1 MYTMKKVVTLAFI
14 TMSILGFSQEKEVKK
29 DSINQLSE
37 VIVNPDAIVGNKFK
51 AKNKA
56 GSTFYI
62 SEADLKVFRQDDISR
77 ILINVPGV
85 TIQETDGFGLRPSIG
100 MRGTNPDR
108 SSKITLMEDG
118 VLIAPAPYAA
128 PSAYYFPT
136 AARMKAFEV
145 IKGGSQIQ
153 YGPYTTAGALNMVS
167 TQLPTSF
174 SGNVSATYGSYNTK
188 HFYTSIGD
196 SFKNFGYLVEYNNR
210 NSDGFMDIDYSSKET
225 GFDANDYV
233 AKFRLNTDLDAKI
246 YQSLTLKLQYSED
259 ASHETYLGLADTD
272 YKTNPYRRYL
282 GSNEDNLLTDHF
294 QLMATHYIRP
304 TQNLT
309 FTTKAY
315 RNTFARNWYKL
326 DAVNLGTS
334 SVSIT
339 NILADPIKYSG
350 EYNAIAGNSN
360 TIANALR
367 VKANNREY
375 ESQGVQTIGNYK
387 FSNGQ
392 VKHDLEFGVR
402 FHEDYEDRYQWV
414 DGYAINNKFMNQTNN
429 GIGGSDANRIQSA
442 KSLATHLLY
451 NITVQDFVFT
461 PGLRNENI
469 SITNKDYGKTDPN
482 RTGAN
487 LKTQE
492 NTVNVWIPGMG
503 ILYHINDN
511 YKLFASLHKGFSPA
525 GTLPGEDAE
534 NSFNSEFGFRMN
546 KNAFSSEIVIYN
558 NNYSNL
564 QGADT
569 MSGGGSGTG
578 DLFNAGKA
586 IVNGLELTA
595 SYDVLNK
602 SNTFKLPIALSYTYT
617 NTELKSDFVS
627 PSWGT
632 VATGDE
638 IPFIAK
644 NQLALT
650 ADLEHK
656 KYSVA
661 INARYVGE
669 FRTKAGQ
676 GDIPENYK
684 IQDNVIIDFAAKYH
698 LTNKVSLTSNII
710 NLLDS
715 DKAVARTPAGL
726 RPSHP
731 FGINTGILAR
741 F

>member
-1 MYTMKKVVTLAFI
+1 MKKIVFFLFI
-14 TMSILGFSQEKEVKK
+14 TISFLGFSQEKEVKK
-29 DSINQLSE
+29 DTINSLSE
-37 VIVNPDAIVGNKFK
+37 VIINSDAIVGNKFK

-62 SEADLKVFRQDDISR
+62 SEADIKVFKQDDISR

-128 PSAYYFPT
+128 PAAYYFPT

-167 TQLPTSF
+167 TQIPTTF
-174 SGNVSATYGSYNTK
+174 SGNISATYGSYNTK

-196 SFKNFGYLVEYNNR
+196 SFKNFAYLVEYNNR
-210 NSDGFMDIDYSSKET
+210 NSDGFMDIDYSAKET

-233 AKFRLNTDLDAKI
+233 AKFLLNTDLDAKI
-246 YQSLTLKLQYSED
+246 YQSLTMKLQYSED
-259 ASHETYLGLADTD
+259 ASNETYLGLTDTD
-272 YKTNPYRRYL
+272 YKSNPYRRYL

-294 QLMATHYIRP
+294 QLMVTHFIRP
-304 TQNLT
+304 SQNLT
-309 FTTKAY
+309 ITTKGY

-326 DAVNLGTS
+326 DEVNLGTG
-334 SVSIT
+334 SVSIANVT
-339 NILADPIKYSG
+339 ADPIKYAA
-350 EYNAIAGNSN
+350 EYAALTANTN
-360 TIANALR
+360 TIANALL
-367 VKANNREY
+367 VKANNRNY
-375 ESQGVQTIGNYK
+375 ESQGLQTVGNLN
-387 FSNGQ
+387 FNTGT
-392 VKHDLEFGVR
+392 VKHDVEFGVR
-402 FHEDYEDRYQWV
+402 YHEDYEDRYQWV
-414 DGYAINNKFMNQTNN
+414 DGYAINNKFMNKTNN
-429 GIGGSDANRIQSA
+429 GLGGSNANRIQSA
-442 KSLATHLLY
+442 KAVASHILY
-451 NITVQDFVFT
+451 NLTIDKLILT

-469 SITNKDYGKTDPN
+469 TVTNNDYGKSDLN
-482 RTGAN
+482 RTGVN
-487 LKTQE
+487 LKTTE
-492 NTVNVWIPGMG
+492 NKVNVWIPGLG
-503 ILYHINDN
+503 ILYNLNDS
-511 YKLFASLHKGFSPA
+511 YKLFGSLHKGFSPA
-525 GTLPGEDAE
+525 GALPGEDAE
-534 NSFNSEFGFRMN
+534 NSINSEFGFRMN
-546 KNAFSSEIVIYN
+546 KNAFSSEIVTFYN
-558 NNYSNL
+558 EYSNM

-569 MSGGGSGTG
+569 MSGGGTGTG

-586 IVNGLELTA
+586 TVNGLEFTA

-602 SNTFKLPIALSYTYT
+602 SNIFKLPIALSYTYT
-617 NTELKSDFVS
+617 NTELKSNFIS

-632 VATGDE
+632 VTYGDE

-644 NQLALT
+644 NQLAVT

-656 KYSVA
+656 KFSFA
-661 INARYVGE
+661 TNARYIGK

-676 GDIPENYK
+676 GEIPANYK
-684 IQDNVIIDFAAKYH
+684 IEDNIIIDIAAKYH
-698 LTNKVSLTSNII
+698 ITNKVSLTSNII

-715 DKAVARTPAGL
+715 DKGVARTPAGL

-731 FGINTGILAR
+731 FGINAGILAR

>member
-1 MYTMKKVVTLAFI
+1 MKKVVTLAFI
-14 TMSILGFSQEKEVKK
+14 TMSFLGFSQEKEVKK
-29 DSINQLSE
+29 DTINTLSE
-37 VIVNPDAIVGNKFK
+37 VIINPDAIVGNKFK

-56 GSTFYI
+56 GSIFYI

-128 PSAYYFPT
+128 SAAYYFPT
-136 AARMKAFEV
+136 AARMKAFEI

-153 YGPYTTAGALNMVS
+153 YGPFTTAGALNMVS
-167 TQLPTSF
+167 TQLPNTF

-188 HFYTSIGD
+188 HFYTSLGD
-196 SFKNFGYLVEYNNR
+196 SFKNFAYLVEYNNR
-210 NSDGFMDIDYSSKET
+210 NSDGFMDIDYSSKKT

-233 AKFRLNTDLDAKI
+233 AKFRLNTDLDAKT

-259 ASHETYLGLADTD
+259 ASHETYLGLTDTD

-282 GSNEDNLLTDHF
+282 GSNEDNLITDHF
-294 QLMATHYIRP
+294 QLMATHYIRA

-326 DAVNLGTS
+326 DAVNLGTT

-339 NILADPIKYSG
+339 NILADPIKYPG

-375 ESQGVQTIGNYK
+375 ESQGLQTVGNYK
-387 FSNGQ
+387 FLTGK

-402 FHEDYEDRYQWV
+402 YHEDYEDRYQWV

-442 KSLATHLLY
+442 KSVASHLLY
-451 NITVQDFVFT
+451 NLTVKNFVFT

-511 YKLFASLHKGFSPA
+511 YKLFASLHKGFSPPGA
-525 GTLPGEDAE
+525 LPGEDAE
-534 NSFNSEFGFRMN
+534 NSVNSEFGFRMN

-586 IVNGLELTA
+586 TVNGLELTA

-617 NTELKSDFVS
+617 NTELKSDFIS

-632 VATGDE
+632 VTYGDE

-656 KYSVA
+656 KYSLA
-661 INARYVGE
+661 LNARYIGE

-684 IQDNVIIDFAAKYH
+684 IEDNIIIDFAAKYH

-731 FGINTGILAR
+731 FGINAGILAR

>member
-1 MYTMKKVVTLAFI
+1 MKKVVSLVFI
-14 TMSILGFSQEKEVKK
+14 TISFLGFSQEKEVKK
-29 DSINQLSE
+29 DTINSLSE
-37 VIVNPDAIVGNKFK
+37 VTINSDAIVGNKFK

-62 SEADLKVFRQDDISR
+62 SEADIKVFKQDDISR

-128 PSAYYFPT
+128 PAAYYFPT

-167 TQLPTSF
+167 TQIPATF
-174 SGNVSATYGSYNTK
+174 SSNISATYGSYNTK
-188 HFYTSIGD
+188 HFYSSLGD
-196 SFKNFGYLVEYNNR
+196 SFKNFAYLVEYNNR
-210 NSDGFMDIDYSSKET
+210 NSDGFMDIDYSSKKT

-233 AKFRLNTDLDAKI
+233 AKFRLNTDFDAKV
-246 YQSLTLKLQYSED
+246 YQSLTFKLQYSED
-259 ASHETYLGLADTD
+259 ASQETYLGLTEADFKLD
-272 YKTNPYRRYL
+272 PYRRYL
-282 GSNEDNLLTDHF
+282 GSSEDNLITDHF
-294 QLMATHYIRP
+294 QLMATHLITP
-304 TQNLT
+304 IENLSI
-309 FTTKAY
+309 TTKAY

-326 DAVNLGTS
+326 DEVNLGTG
-334 SVSIT
+334 SVSIANVT
-339 NILADPIKYSG
+339 ADPIKYAA
-350 EYNAIAGNSN
+350 EYAALTGNTN
-360 TIANALR
+360 TIANALL
-367 VKANNREY
+367 VKANNRNY
-375 ESQGVQTIGNYK
+375 ESQGVQTVGNLN
-387 FSNGQ
+387 FNTGT
-392 VKHDLEFGVR
+392 VKHDVEFGVR
-402 FHEDYEDRYQWV
+402 YHEDYEDRYQWV
-414 DGYAINNKFMNQTNN
+414 DGYAINNKFMNKTNN
-429 GIGGSDANRIQSA
+429 GLGGSNANRIQSA
-442 KSLATHLLY
+442 KAVASHILY
-451 NITVQDFVFT
+451 NLTIDKLILT

-469 SITNKDYGKTDPN
+469 TVTNNDYGKSDLN
-482 RTGAN
+482 RTGVN
-487 LKTQE
+487 LKTTE
-492 NTVNVWIPGMG
+492 NTVNVWIPGLG
-503 ILYHINDN
+503 ILYNLNDS
-511 YKLFASLHKGFSPA
+511 YKLFGSLHKGFSPA
-525 GTLPGEDAE
+525 GALPGEDAE
-534 NSFNSEFGFRMN
+534 NSINSEFGFRMN
-546 KNAFSSEIVIYN
+546 KNAFSSEIVIFYN
-558 NNYSNL
+558 EYSNM

-569 MSGGGSGTG
+569 MSGGGTGTG

-586 IVNGLELTA
+586 TVNGLEFTA

-602 SNTFKLPIALSYTYT
+602 SNIFKLPIALSYTYT
-617 NTELKSDFVS
+617 NTELKSNFIS

-632 VATGDE
+632 VTYGDE

-656 KYSVA
+656 KYSLA
-661 INARYVGE
+661 LNARYIGE

-684 IQDNVIIDFAAKYH
+684 IQDNIIIDFAAKYH

-731 FGINTGILAR
+731 FGINVGVLSR

>member
-1 MYTMKKVVTLAFI
+1 MKKIVTFALI
-14 TMSILGFSQEKEVKK
+14 TTSVLCFSQEKEIKK
-29 DSINQLSE
+29 DTITKLSE
-37 VIVNPDAIVGNKFK
+37 VVINSDAIVGNKFK

-56 GSTFYI
+56 GSTFYL
-62 SEADLKVFRQDDISR
+62 SEADLKIFRQDDISR

-85 TIQETDGFGLRPSIG
+85 TVQETDGFGLRPSIG

-118 VLIAPAPYAA
+118 VLIAPAPYSA
-128 PSAYYFPT
+128 PAAYYFPT
-136 AARMKAFEV
+136 AARMKAFEI

-167 TQLPTSF
+167 TQIPNNF
-174 SGNVSATYGSYNTK
+174 SGNVTATYGSYNTK
-188 HFYTSIGD
+188 HLYTSIGD
-196 SFKNFGYLVEYNNR
+196 SFKNFGYLLEYNNR

-233 AKFRLNTDLDAKI
+233 AKFRLNTDFDAKI
-246 YQSLTLKLQYSED
+246 YQSLTMKLQYSED
-259 ASHETYLGLADTD
+259 ASHETYLGLAESD
-272 YKTNPYRRYL
+272 YNKNPYRRYL

-304 TQNLT
+304 AQNLT

-326 DAVNLGTS
+326 DAVNLGKT

-339 NILADPIKYSG
+339 NILEDPIQYAA
-350 EYNAIAGNSN
+350 EYDAIAGNTN

-367 VKANNREY
+367 VKANNRKY
-375 ESQGVQTIGNYK
+375 ESQGVQTVGNFK
-387 FSNGQ
+387 FQTGRTN
-392 VKHDLEFGVR
+392 HDIEFGVR
-402 FHEDYEDRYQWV
+402 YHEDYEDRYQWV
-414 DGYAINNKFMNQTNN
+414 DGYSITNKFMNQTNN
-429 GIGGSDANRIQSA
+429 GIGGSDSNRIQSA
-442 KSLATHLLY
+442 TGIASHILY
-451 NITVQDFVFT
+451 NLTIDKLILT

-469 SITNKDYGKTDPN
+469 TVTNKDYGKLDPN
-482 RTGAN
+482 RTGTN
-487 LKTQE
+487 LKIDE
-492 NTVNVWIPGMG
+492 NKVNVWIPGLG
-503 ILYHINDN
+503 VLYNLNDN
-511 YKLFASLHKGFSPA
+511 YKVFASVHKGFSPPGA
-525 GTLPGEDAE
+525 KPGEDAE
-534 NSFNSEFGFRMN
+534 NSINSEFGFRMN
-546 KNAFSSEIVIYN
+546 KNAFSSEIVVYN
-558 NNYSNL
+558 NEYSNL

-578 DLFNAGKA
+578 DLFNAGDA
-586 IVNGLELTA
+586 RVNGLEFTA
-595 SYDVLNK
+595 SYDVLHK
-602 SNTFKLPIALSYTYT
+602 STIFRLPIGFSYTYT
-617 NTELKSDFVS
+617 NTTLKSNFTS
-627 PSWGT
+627 PSWGI
-632 VATGDE
+632 VSYGDE

-656 KYSVA
+656 KFSLSA
-661 INARYVGE
+661 NARFVGE

-676 GDIPENYK
+676 GEIPANYK
-684 IQDNVIIDFAAKYH
+684 IDDNIIIDLAAKYH
-698 LTNKVSLTSNII
+698 LTEKVSLTSNVI
-710 NLLDS
+710 NVLDS

-731 FGINTGILAR
+731 FGINVGITAR

>member
-1 MYTMKKVVTLAFI
+1 MKKVVSLVFI
-14 TMSILGFSQEKEVKK
+14 TMSFLGYSQEKEAKK
-29 DSINQLSE
+29 DTINSLSE
-37 VIVNPDAIVGNKFK
+37 VIINSDAIVGNKFK

-62 SEADLKVFRQDDISR
+62 SEADLKIFKQDDISR

-108 SSKITLMEDG
+108 GSKITLMEDG
-118 VLIAPAPYAA
+118 VLIAPAPYSA
-128 PSAYYFPT
+128 PAAYYFPT
-136 AARMKAFEV
+136 AGRMKAFEI

-167 TQLPTSF
+167 TQIPNSF
-174 SGNVSATYGSYNTK
+174 SGNISATYGSFNTR

-196 SFKNFGYLVEYNNR
+196 AFKNFAYLVEYNNR
-210 NSDGFMDIDYSSKET
+210 NSDGFMDIDYSSKKT

-233 AKFRLNTDLDAKI
+233 AKFRLNTDLNAKI
-246 YQSLTLKLQYSED
+246 YQSLTMKLQYSED

-272 YKTNPYRRYL
+272 FKTNPYRRYL

-304 TQNLT
+304 LQNLT

-315 RNTFARNWYKL
+315 RNTFARNWYKI
-326 DAVNLGTS
+326 DAVNLGAT

-339 NILADPIKYSG
+339 NILEDPIKYSG
-350 EYNAIAGNSN
+350 EYNAITGSIN

-367 VKANNREY
+367 VKANNRKY
-375 ESQGVQTIGNYK
+375 ESQGAQTVGNYQFTTEK
-387 FSNGQ
+387 I
-392 VKHDLEFGVR
+392 KHNIEFGIR
-402 FHEDYEDRYQWV
+402 YHEDYEDRYQWV
-414 DGYAINNKFMNQTNN
+414 DGYAINNKFMNQTSN
-429 GIGGSDANRIQSA
+429 GLGGSDSNRIQSA
-442 KSLATHLLY
+442 KSVASHILY
-451 NITVQDFVFT
+451 NITVHNFIFT
-461 PGLRNENI
+461 PGLRNEI
-469 SITNKDYGKTDPN
+469 ITITNKEFGKSDPN

-487 LKTQE
+487 LIINE
-492 NTVNVWIPGMG
+492 NTVNVWIPGIG
-503 ILYHINDN
+503 ILYNINDS
-511 YKLFASLHKGFSPA
+511 YKLFASLHKGFSPPGA
-525 GTLPGEDAE
+525 LNGEDAE
-534 NSFNSEFGFRMN
+534 NSLNSEFGFRMN
-546 KNAFSSEIVIYN
+546 KNAFSSEIVLYN

-578 DLFNAGKA
+578 DLFNAGKGR
-586 IVNGLELTA
+586 VNGLELTA
-595 SYDVLNK
+595 CYDVMHN
-602 SNTFKLPIALSYTYT
+602 SNVFKLPISLSYTYT
-617 NTELKSDFVS
+617 NTELKSDFNS

-632 VATGDE
+632 VTYGDE

-644 NQLALT
+644 NQLAIT

-656 KYSVA
+656 KFSLA
-661 INARYVGE
+661 LNARYIGE

-676 GDIPENYK
+676 GKIPENYK
-684 IQDNVIIDFAAKYH
+684 IDDNIIIDLSAKYH
-698 LTNKVSLTSNII
+698 LTNKVSLTSNVI

-731 FGINTGILAR
+731 FGINAGILAR

>member
-1 MYTMKKVVTLAFI
+1 MKKVVTFAVI
-14 TMSILGFSQEKEVKK
+14 SMSVLCFSQEKEVKK
-29 DSINQLSE
+29 DTISTLSE
-37 VIVNPDAIVGNKFK
+37 VVINSDAIVGNKFK
-51 AKNKA
+51 AKNKT
-56 GSTFYI
+56 GSTFYL
-62 SEADLKVFRQDDISR
+62 SEADLKIFKQDDISR

-85 TIQETDGFGLRPSIG
+85 TVQETDGFGLRPSIG

-118 VLIAPAPYAA
+118 VLIAPAPYSA
-128 PSAYYFPT
+128 PAAYYFPT
-136 AARMKAFEV
+136 AARMKAFEI

-167 TQLPTSF
+167 TQIPNNF
-174 SGNVSATYGSYNTK
+174 SGNVTATYGSYNTK
-188 HFYTSIGD
+188 HLYTNIGD
-196 SFKNFGYLVEYNNR
+196 NFKNFGYLVEYNNR

-233 AKFRLNTDLDAKI
+233 AKFRLNTDFDAKV
-246 YQSLTLKLQYSED
+246 YQSLTMKLQYSED
-259 ASHETYLGLADTD
+259 ASHETYLGLAETD
-272 YKTNPYRRYL
+272 YNKNPYRRYL

-304 TQNLT
+304 SQNLT

-326 DAVNLGTS
+326 DAVNLGKT

-339 NILADPIKYSG
+339 NILEDPIKYAA
-350 EYNAIAGNSN
+350 EYDAIAGNSN

-367 VKANNREY
+367 VKANNRKY
-375 ESQGVQTIGNYK
+375 QSQGAQTVGNYK
-387 FSNGQ
+387 FQSGRVN
-392 VKHDLEFGVR
+392 HDIEFGVR
-402 FHEDYEDRYQWV
+402 YHEDYEDRYQWV
-414 DGYAINNKFMNQTNN
+414 DGYSITNKFMMQTNH
-429 GIGGSDANRIQSA
+429 GIAGSDSNRIQSA
-442 KSLATHLLY
+442 KAIASHILY
-451 NITVQDFVFT
+451 NLTIDKLILT

-469 SITNKDYGKTDPN
+469 TVTNKDYGKLDPN

-487 LKTQE
+487 LIIDE
-492 NTVNVWIPGMG
+492 NKVNVWIPGLG
-503 ILYHINDN
+503 VLYNFNDN
-511 YKLFASLHKGFSPA
+511 YKVFASLHKGFSPPGA
-525 GTLPGEDAE
+525 KAGEDAE
-534 NSFNSEFGFRMN
+534 NSINSEFGFRMN
-546 KNAFSSEIVIYN
+546 KNAFSSEIVVYN
-558 NNYSNL
+558 NDYSNL

-578 DLFNAGKA
+578 DLYNAGNA
-586 IVNGLELTA
+586 RVNGLEFTA
-595 SYDVLNK
+595 SYDVLNR
-602 SNTFKLPIALSYTYT
+602 SSIFRLPIAISYTYT
-617 NTELKSDFVS
+617 NTELKSDFIS

-632 VATGDE
+632 VKYGDE

-644 NQLALT
+644 NQLAVT

-656 KYSVA
+656 KFSFA
-661 INARYVGE
+661 ANARYIGE

-676 GDIPENYK
+676 GEIPANYK
-684 IQDNVIIDFAAKYH
+684 IADNIIIDLAAKYH
-698 LTNKVSLTSNII
+698 LTDKVSLTSNVI

-715 DKAVARTPAGL
+715 DNAVARTPAGL

-731 FGINTGILAR
+731 FGINAGITAR

>member
-1 MYTMKKVVTLAFI
+1 MKKVVSLVFI
-14 TMSILGFSQEKEVKK
+14 TMSLFGYSQEKEAKK
-29 DSINQLSE
+29 DTINSLSE
-37 VIVNPDAIVGNKFK
+37 VVINCDAIVGNKFK

-56 GSTFYI
+56 GSSFYI
-62 SEADLKVFRQDDISR
+62 SEADLKVFKQDDISR

-85 TIQETDGFGLRPSIG
+85 TILESDGFGLRPSIG

-108 SSKITLMEDG
+108 GSKITLMEDG
-118 VLIAPAPYAA
+118 VLIAPAPYSA
-128 PSAYYFPT
+128 PAAYYFPT
-136 AARMKAFEV
+136 TARMKAFEI

-167 TQLPTSF
+167 TQIPTSF
-174 SGNVSATYGSYNTK
+174 SGNVSATYGSFNTK
-188 HFYTSIGD
+188 HFYTSLGD
-196 SFKNFGYLVEYNNR
+196 SFKNFAYLVEYNNR
-210 NSDGFMDIDYSSKET
+210 NSDGFMVIDYSPKKT

-246 YQSLTLKLQYSED
+246 YQSLTMKLQYSED
-259 ASHETYLGLADTD
+259 VSQETYLGLAETD
-272 YKTNPYRRYL
+272 FKTNPYRRYL
-282 GSNEDNLLTDHF
+282 GSSEDNLQTNHF

-326 DAVNLGTS
+326 DAVNLGAT

-339 NILADPIKYSG
+339 NILADPIKYAG

-375 ESQGVQTIGNYK
+375 ESQGAQTVGNYK
-387 FSNGQ
+387 FDTGKA
-392 VKHDLEFGVR
+392 KHDIEFGVR
-402 FHEDYEDRYQWV
+402 YHEDYEDRYQWV
-414 DGYAINNKFMNQTNN
+414 DGYAINNKFMSRTSN
-429 GIGGSDANRIQSA
+429 GLGGSDSNRIQSA
-442 KSLATHLLY
+442 KSIASHILY
-451 NITVQDFVFT
+451 NLTVHNFIFT
-461 PGLRNENI
+461 PGLRNE
-469 SITNKDYGKTDPN
+469 SITITSKDYGKTDPN
-482 RTGAN
+482 RIGSN
-487 LKTQE
+487 LITQE

-503 ILYHINDN
+503 ILYNINDS
-511 YKLFASLHKGFSPA
+511 YKLFASLHKGFSPPGA
-525 GTLPGEDAE
+525 LPGEDAE
-534 NSFNSEFGFRMN
+534 NSVNSEFGFRMN
-546 KNAFSSEIVIYN
+546 KNAFSSEIVLYN

-586 IVNGLELTA
+586 RVNGLELTA
-595 SYDVLNK
+595 SYDVLHNSK
-602 SNTFKLPIALSYTYT
+602 VFKLPISMSYTYT
-617 NTELKSDFVS
+617 NTELKSDFIS

-632 VATGDE
+632 VTSGDE

-656 KYSVA
+656 KFSVA
-661 INARYVGE
+661 VNARYIGE

-676 GDIPENYK
+676 GKISENTK
-684 IQDNVIIDFAAKYH
+684 IDDNIIIDFAAKYH

-710 NLLDS
+710 NVLDS

-731 FGINTGILAR
+731 FGINAGILAR

>member
-1 MYTMKKVVTLAFI
+1 MKKVFTLVCI
-14 TMSILGFSQEKEVKK
+14 TMSLLSFSQEKEIKK
-29 DSINQLSE
+29 DTINVLSE
-37 VIVNPDAIVGNKFK
+37 VVINSDAIIGNKFK

-56 GSTFYI
+56 GSTFYV
-62 SEADLKVFRQDDISR
+62 SEKDLKVFKQDDISR

-118 VLIAPAPYAA
+118 VLIAPAPYSA

-136 AARMKAFEV
+136 AGRMKAFEI

-167 TQLPTSF
+167 TQIPSSF

-188 HFYTSIGD
+188 HFYTNIGD
-196 SFKNFGYLVEYNNR
+196 SFKNFAYLVEYNNR
-210 NSDGFMDIDYSSKET
+210 NSDGFMDIDYSSKKT

-233 AKFRLNTDLDAKI
+233 AKFRLNTNLDAKI
-246 YQSLTLKLQYSED
+246 YQSVMLKLQYSED
-259 ASHETYLGLADTD
+259 ASHETYLGLAETD
-272 YKTNPYRRYL
+272 YKKDPYRRYL
-282 GSNEDNLLTDHF
+282 GSNEDNLITDHF

-304 TQNLT
+304 TENLT

-315 RNTFARNWYKL
+315 RNTFSRNWYKL

-334 SVSIT
+334 SVSIS

-350 EYNAIAGNSN
+350 EYNAITGSSN

-367 VKANNREY
+367 VKANNRKY
-375 ESQGVQTIGNYK
+375 ESQGAQSIGNYK
-387 FSNGQ
+387 FESEN
-392 VKHDLEFGVR
+392 VKHDIEFGVR
-402 FHEDYEDRYQWV
+402 YHEDYEDRYQWV
-414 DGYAINNKFMNQTNN
+414 DGYSIQNKFMNQTNN
-429 GIGGSDANRIQSA
+429 GIGGSDSNRIQSA
-442 KSLATHLLY
+442 KSIASHILY
-451 NITVQDFVFT
+451 NLTVANFVFT

-469 SITNKDYGKTDPN
+469 TVTNKDFGKLDPN

-487 LKTQE
+487 LITDE
-492 NTVNVWIPGMG
+492 NKVNVWIPGMG
-503 ILYHINDN
+503 ILYNINDT
-511 YKLFASLHKGFSPA
+511 YKVFASMHKGFSPPGA
-525 GTLPGEDAE
+525 KSGEDAE
-534 NSFNSEFGFRMN
+534 NSLNSEIGFRMN
-546 KNAFSSEIVIYN
+546 NDAFSSEIVIYN

-578 DLFNAGKA
+578 DLFNAGDAK
-586 IVNGLELTA
+586 VNGLEFTA

-602 SNTFKLPIALSYTYT
+602 SNVFRLPIALSYTYT
-617 NTELKSDFVS
+617 NTELKTNFIS

-632 VATGDE
+632 VTYGDE

-656 KYSVA
+656 KYSFAV
-661 INARYVGE
+661 NARYIGE

-676 GDIPENYK
+676 GDIPSNVKIEEN
-684 IQDNVIIDFAAKYH
+684 IIIDAAAKYH
-698 LTNKVSLTSNII
+698 LTNKVSLTANIL

-731 FGINTGILAR
+731 FGFNVGIMAR
-741 F
+741 L

>member
-1 MYTMKKVVTLAFI
+1 MKKVVTLAFI
-14 TMSILGFSQEKEVKK
+14 SMSILGFSQEKEVKK
-29 DSINQLSE
+29 DTISTLSE
-37 VIVNPDAIVGNKFK
+37 VIVNSDAIVGNKFK

-56 GSTFYI
+56 GSTFYL

-77 ILINVPGV
+77 VLINVPGV
-85 TIQETDGFGLRPSIG
+85 TIQESDGFGLRPSIG

-118 VLIAPAPYAA
+118 VLIAPAPYSA
-128 PSAYYFPT
+128 PAAYYFPT
-136 AARMKAFEV
+136 AARMKAFEI

-167 TQLPTSF
+167 TQIPSNF
-174 SGNVSATYGSYNTK
+174 SGNVTATYGSYNTK

-210 NSDGFMDIDYSSKET
+210 NSDGFMDIDYSSKDT
-225 GFDANDYV
+225 GFDANDYI
-233 AKFRLNTDLDAKI
+233 AKFRLNTDFDAKV

-259 ASHETYLGLADTD
+259 ASHETYLGLTDTD
-272 YKTNPYRRYL
+272 YKANPYRRYL
-282 GSNEDNLLTDHF
+282 GSNEDNLITDHF
-294 QLMATHYIRP
+294 QMMATHYIRP
-304 TQNLT
+304 IQNLT

-334 SVSIT
+334 SVSIK
-339 NILADPIKYSG
+339 NIIEDPVKYSA
-350 EYNAIAGNSN
+350 EYNAIAGNNN
-360 TIANALR
+360 TVANALR
-367 VKANNREY
+367 VKANNRNY
-375 ESQGVQTIGNYK
+375 EAQGVQTVGNYNFNTGK
-387 FSNGQ
+387 I
-392 VKHDLEFGVR
+392 KHDLEFGVR
-402 FHEDYEDRYQWV
+402 YHEDYEDRYQWV
-414 DGYAINNKFMNQTNN
+414 DGYAITNKFMNQTNN
-429 GIGGSDANRIQSA
+429 GLGGSDANRIQSA
-442 KSLATHLLY
+442 KALASHILY
-451 NITVQDFVFT
+451 NLTIDKLTLT

-469 SITNKDYGKTDPN
+469 IVTNNDYGISDPN
-482 RTGAN
+482 RIGAN
-487 LKTQE
+487 LKTTE
-492 NTVNVWIPGMG
+492 NKVNVWIPGLG
-503 ILYHINDN
+503 LLYNFNDN

-525 GTLPGEDAE
+525 GALSGEDAE
-534 NSFNSEFGFRMN
+534 NSINSEIGFRMN
-546 KNAFSSEIVIYN
+546 KNAFATEIVIYN
-558 NNYSNL
+558 NEYSNL

-578 DLFNAGKA
+578 DLFNAGNA
-586 IVNGLELTA
+586 TVNGLEFTA

-602 SNTFKLPIALSYTYT
+602 STAFRLPIALSYTYT

-632 VATGDE
+632 VKNGDE
-638 IPFIAK
+638 IPFIPK
-644 NQLALT
+644 NQLALM

-656 KYSVA
+656 KFSFA
-661 INARYVGE
+661 ANARFIGE

-676 GDIPENYK
+676 GEIPANYK
-684 IQDNVIIDFAAKYH
+684 IDDNIIIDLAAKYH
-698 LTNKVSLTSNII
+698 LTNKVSLTSNVI

-715 DKAVARTPAGL
+715 DKGVARTPAGL

-731 FGINTGILAR
+731 FGINAGIIAR

>member
-1 MYTMKKVVTLAFI
+1 MKKIVTFALI
-14 TMSILGFSQEKEVKK
+14 TTSVLCFSQEKEIKK
-29 DSINQLSE
+29 DTITKLSE
-37 VIVNPDAIVGNKFK
+37 VVINSDAIVGNKFK

-56 GSTFYI
+56 GSTFYL
-62 SEADLKVFRQDDISR
+62 SEADLKIFRQDDISR

-85 TIQETDGFGLRPSIG
+85 TVQETDGFGLRPSIG

-118 VLIAPAPYAA
+118 ALIAPAPYSA
-128 PSAYYFPT
+128 PAAYYFPT
-136 AARMKAFEV
+136 AARMKAFEI

-167 TQLPTSF
+167 TQIPNNF
-174 SGNVSATYGSYNTK
+174 SGNVTATYGSYNTK
-188 HFYTSIGD
+188 HLYTSIGD

-210 NSDGFMDIDYSSKET
+210 NSDGFMNIDYSSKET

-233 AKFRLNTDLDAKI
+233 AKFRLNTDFDAKV
-246 YQSLTLKLQYSED
+246 YQSLTMKLQYSED
-259 ASHETYLGLADTD
+259 TSHETYLGLAESD
-272 YKTNPYRRYL
+272 YNKDPYRRYL

-326 DAVNLGTS
+326 DAVNLGKT

-339 NILADPIKYSG
+339 NILEDPIQYAA
-350 EYNAIAGNSN
+350 EYDAIAGNTN

-367 VKANNREY
+367 VKANNRKY
-375 ESQGVQTIGNYK
+375 ESQGVQTVGNFK
-387 FSNGQ
+387 FQTGRTN
-392 VKHDLEFGVR
+392 HDIEFGVR
-402 FHEDYEDRYQWV
+402 YHEDYEDRYQWV
-414 DGYAINNKFMNQTNN
+414 DGYSITNKFMNQTNN
-429 GIGGSDANRIQSA
+429 GIGGSDSNRIQSA
-442 KSLATHLLY
+442 TGIASHILY
-451 NITVQDFVFT
+451 NLTIDKLILT

-469 SITNKDYGKTDPN
+469 TVTNKDYGKLDPN
-482 RTGAN
+482 RTGTN
-487 LKTQE
+487 LKIDE
-492 NTVNVWIPGMG
+492 NKVNVWIPGLG
-503 ILYHINDN
+503 VLYNFNDN
-511 YKLFASLHKGFSPA
+511 YKVFASVHKGFSPPGA
-525 GTLPGEDAE
+525 KPGEDAE
-534 NSFNSEFGFRMN
+534 NSINSEFGFRMN
-546 KNAFSSEIVIYN
+546 KNAFSSEIVVYN
-558 NNYSNL
+558 NEYSNL

-578 DLFNAGKA
+578 DLFNAGDA
-586 IVNGLELTA
+586 RVNGLEFTA
-595 SYDVLNK
+595 SYDVLHK
-602 SNTFKLPIALSYTYT
+602 STIFRLPIAFSYTYT
-617 NTELKSDFVS
+617 NTTLKSNFTS
-627 PSWGT
+627 PSWGI
-632 VATGDE
+632 VSYGDE

-656 KYSVA
+656 KFSFA
-661 INARYVGE
+661 ANARYIGE

-676 GDIPENYK
+676 GEIPANFK
-684 IQDNVIIDFAAKYH
+684 IDDNIIIDLAAKYH
-698 LTNKVSLTSNII
+698 LTEKVSLTSNVI

-731 FGINTGILAR
+731 FGINAGIIAR

>member
-1 MYTMKKVVTLAFI
+1 MKKIVLIGLWLVSFT
-14 TMSILGFSQEKEVKK
+14 GFTQEKPVAK
-29 DSINQLSE
+29 DTVNALSE
-37 VIVNPDAIVGNKFK
+37 VVINSDAIVGNKFK

-62 SEADLKVFRQDDISR
+62 SEADIKIFKQDDISR

-108 SSKITLMEDG
+108 SSKITLMEDA

-128 PSAYYFPT
+128 PAAYYFPT
-136 AARMKAFEV
+136 AARMKAFEI

-167 TQLPTSF
+167 TQIPATF
-174 SGNVSATYGSYNTK
+174 SGNISATYGSYNTK

-196 SFKNFGYLVEYNNR
+196 SFRNFGYLVEYNNR

-246 YQSLTLKLQYSED
+246 YQSLTMKLQYSED

-282 GSNEDNLLTDHF
+282 GSNEDNLLTNHF

-339 NILADPIKYSG
+339 NIIEEPIKYAA
-350 EYNAIAGNSN
+350 EYNAISGNSN

-367 VKANNREY
+367 VKANNRNY
-375 ESQGVQTIGNYK
+375 ESQGVQTVGNYK
-387 FSNGQ
+387 FQSGKTN
-392 VKHDLEFGVR
+392 HNIEFGVR
-402 FHEDYEDRYQWV
+402 YHEDYEDRYQWV
-414 DGYAINNKFMNQTNN
+414 DGYAITNKFMNQTNN
-429 GIGGSDANRIQSA
+429 GLGGSDANRIQSA
-442 KSLATHLLY
+442 KALATHLLY

-469 SITNKDYGKTDPN
+469 AITNNDYGKLDPN

-487 LKTQE
+487 LKTIE
-492 NTVNVWIPGMG
+492 NTVNVWIPGLG
-503 ILYHINDN
+503 VLYNLNDS
-511 YKLFASLHKGFSPA
+511 YKLFASLHKGFSPPGA
-525 GTLPGEDAE
+525 LPGEDAE
-534 NSFNSEFGFRMN
+534 NSINSEFGFRMN
-546 KNAFSSEIVIYN
+546 KNAFSSEIVIFN
-558 NNYSNL
+558 NEYSNM

-586 IVNGLELTA
+586 TVNGLEFTA

-602 SNTFKLPIALSYTYT
+602 SNIFRLPIALSYTYT
-617 NTELKSDFVS
+617 HTELKSNFIS

-632 VATGDE
+632 VTYGDE

-644 NQLALT
+644 NQLAIT
-650 ADLEHK
+650 ANLEHK
-656 KYSVA
+656 KYSLA
-661 INARYVGE
+661 FNARYIGE

-676 GDIPENYK
+676 GDIPANFNIE
-684 IQDNVIIDFAAKYH
+684 DNIIIDFAAKYH
-698 LTNKVSLTSNII
+698 LTNKVSLTSNVI

-715 DKAVARTPAGL
+715 DKGVARTPAGL

-731 FGINTGILAR
+731 FGINAGILAR

>member
-1 MYTMKKVVTLAFI
+1 MKKIVTFALI
-14 TMSILGFSQEKEVKK
+14 TTSVLCFSQEKEVKK
-29 DSINQLSE
+29 DTVTKLSE
-37 VIVNPDAIVGNKFK
+37 VVINSDAIVGNKFK

-56 GSTFYI
+56 GSTFYL
-62 SEADLKVFRQDDISR
+62 SEADLKIFRQDDISR

-85 TIQETDGFGLRPSIG
+85 TVQETDGFGLRPSIG

-118 VLIAPAPYAA
+118 VLIAPAPYSA
-128 PSAYYFPT
+128 PAAYYFPT
-136 AARMKAFEV
+136 AARMKAFEI

-167 TQLPTSF
+167 TQIPSNF
-174 SGNVSATYGSYNTK
+174 SGNVTATYGSYNTK

-233 AKFRLNTDLDAKI
+233 AKFRLNTDADAKV
-246 YQSLTLKLQYSED
+246 YQSLTMKLQYSED
-259 ASHETYLGLADTD
+259 ASHETYLGLAEAD
-272 YKTNPYRRYL
+272 YNKDPYRRYL

-304 TQNLT
+304 SQNLT

-326 DAVNLGTS
+326 DAVNLGKT

-339 NILADPIKYSG
+339 NILEDPIKYAA
-350 EYNAIAGNSN
+350 EYDAIAGNTN

-367 VKANNREY
+367 VKANNRKY
-375 ESQGVQTIGNYK
+375 ESQGAQTVGNYK
-387 FSNGQ
+387 FQAGRTN
-392 VKHDLEFGVR
+392 HDIEFGVR
-402 FHEDYEDRYQWV
+402 YHEDYEDRYQWV
-414 DGYAINNKFMNQTNN
+414 DGYAITNKFMNQTNN
-429 GIGGSDANRIQSA
+429 GAGGSDSNRIQSA
-442 KSLATHLLY
+442 KAIASHILY
-451 NITVQDFVFT
+451 NLTIDKLILT

-469 SITNKDYGKTDPN
+469 SVTNEDYGKLDPN

-487 LKTQE
+487 LKIDE
-492 NTVNVWIPGMG
+492 NKVNVWIPGLG
-503 ILYHINDN
+503 VLYNFNDN
-511 YKLFASLHKGFSPA
+511 YKVFASLHKGFSPPGA
-525 GTLPGEDAE
+525 KPGEDAE
-534 NSFNSEFGFRMN
+534 NSINSEIGFRMN
-546 KNAFSSEIVIYN
+546 KNAFATEIVIYN
-558 NNYSNL
+558 NEYSNL

-578 DLFNAGKA
+578 DLFNAGNA
-586 IVNGLELTA
+586 TVNGLEFTA

-602 SNTFKLPIALSYTYT
+602 STVFRLPIALSYTYT

-632 VATGDE
+632 VQYGDE

-656 KYSVA
+656 KFSFA
-661 INARYVGE
+661 ANARYIGE

-676 GDIPENYK
+676 GDIPANYK
-684 IQDNVIIDFAAKYH
+684 IDDNIIIDVTAKYH
-698 LTNKVSLTSNII
+698 LTDKVSLTSNVI

-731 FGINTGILAR
+731 FGINAGIIAR

>member
-1 MYTMKKVVTLAFI
+1 MKKVVSLVFI
-14 TMSILGFSQEKEVKK
+14 TISFLGFSQEKEVKK
-29 DSINQLSE
+29 DTINSLSE
-37 VIVNPDAIVGNKFK
+37 VTINSDAIVGNKFK

-62 SEADLKVFRQDDISR
+62 SEADIKVFKQDDISR

-128 PSAYYFPT
+128 PAAYYFPT

-167 TQLPTSF
+167 TQIPATF
-174 SGNVSATYGSYNTK
+174 SGNISATYGSYNTK
-188 HFYTSIGD
+188 HFYSSLGD
-196 SFKNFGYLVEYNNR
+196 SFKNFAYLVEYNNR
-210 NSDGFMDIDYSSKET
+210 NSDGFMDIDYSSKKT

-233 AKFRLNTDLDAKI
+233 AKFRLNTDFDAKV
-246 YQSLTLKLQYSED
+246 YQSLTFKLQYSED
-259 ASHETYLGLADTD
+259 ASQETYLGLTEADFKLD
-272 YKTNPYRRYL
+272 PYRRYL
-282 GSNEDNLLTDHF
+282 GSSEDNLITDHF
-294 QLMATHYIRP
+294 QLMATHLITP
-304 TQNLT
+304 IENLSI
-309 FTTKAY
+309 TTKAY

-326 DAVNLGTS
+326 DEVNLGTG
-334 SVSIT
+334 SVSIANVT
-339 NILADPIKYSG
+339 ADPIKYSA
-350 EYNAIAGNSN
+350 EYDALTGNTN
-360 TIANALR
+360 TIANALL
-367 VKANNREY
+367 VKANNRNY
-375 ESQGVQTIGNYK
+375 ESQGVQTVGNLN
-387 FSNGQ
+387 FNTGT
-392 VKHDLEFGVR
+392 VKHDVEFGVR
-402 FHEDYEDRYQWV
+402 YHEDYEDRYQWV
-414 DGYAINNKFMNQTNN
+414 DGYAINNKFMNKTNN
-429 GIGGSDANRIQSA
+429 GLGGSNANRIQSA
-442 KSLATHLLY
+442 KAVASHILY
-451 NITVQDFVFT
+451 NLTIDKLILT

-469 SITNKDYGKTDPN
+469 TVTNNDYGKSDLN
-482 RTGAN
+482 RTGVN
-487 LKTQE
+487 LKTTE
-492 NTVNVWIPGMG
+492 NTVNVWIPGFG
-503 ILYHINDN
+503 ILYNLNDS
-511 YKLFASLHKGFSPA
+511 YKLFGSLHKGFSPA
-525 GTLPGEDAE
+525 GALPGEDAE
-534 NSFNSEFGFRMN
+534 NSINSEFGFRMN
-546 KNAFSSEIVIYN
+546 KNAFSSEIVTFYN
-558 NNYSNL
+558 EYSNM

-569 MSGGGSGTG
+569 MSGGGTGTG

-586 IVNGLELTA
+586 TVNGLEFTA

-602 SNTFKLPIALSYTYT
+602 SNIFKLPIALSYTYT
-617 NTELKSDFVS
+617 NTELKSNFIS

-632 VATGDE
+632 VTYGDE

-656 KYSVA
+656 KYSLA
-661 INARYVGE
+661 LNARYIGE

-684 IQDNVIIDFAAKYH
+684 IQDNIIIDFAAKYH

-731 FGINTGILAR
+731 FGINVGVLSR

>member
-1 MYTMKKVVTLAFI
+1 MKKAVALAFI
-14 TMSILGFSQEKEVKK
+14 SISVFCYSQEKEAKK
-29 DSINQLSE
+29 DTISTLSE
-37 VIVNPDAIVGNKFK
+37 VVINSDAIVGNKFK

-56 GSTFYI
+56 GSTFYL
-62 SEADLKVFRQDDISR
+62 SEADLKVFQQDDISR

-118 VLIAPAPYAA
+118 VLIAPAPYSA
-128 PSAYYFPT
+128 PAAYYFPT
-136 AARMKAFEV
+136 AARMKAFEI

-167 TQLPTSF
+167 TQIPNNF

-233 AKFRLNTDLDAKI
+233 AKFRLNTDFDAKI
-246 YQSLTLKLQYSED
+246 YQSLTMKLQYSED
-259 ASHETYLGLADTD
+259 ASHETYLGLAETD
-272 YKTNPYRRYL
+272 YNKNPYRRYL

-304 TQNLT
+304 AQNLT

-339 NILADPIKYSG
+339 NVLEDPIKYAA

-367 VKANNREY
+367 VKANNRKY
-375 ESQGVQTIGNYK
+375 ESQGAQTVGNYK
-387 FSNGQ
+387 FQSGKIN
-392 VKHDLEFGVR
+392 HDIEFGVR
-402 FHEDYEDRYQWV
+402 YHEDYEDRYQWV
-414 DGYAINNKFMNQTNN
+414 DGYSITNKFMTQTNN
-429 GIGGSDANRIQSA
+429 GAGGSDSNRIQSA
-442 KSLATHLLY
+442 KATASHILY
-451 NITVQDFVFT
+451 NLTIDKLILT

-469 SITNKDYGKTDPN
+469 SITNRDYGKLDPN
-482 RTGAN
+482 RTGVN
-487 LKTQE
+487 LKIDE
-492 NTVNVWIPGMG
+492 NKVNVWIPGLG
-503 ILYHINDN
+503 VLYNISDN
-511 YKLFASLHKGFSPA
+511 YKVFASLHKGFSPPGA
-525 GTLPGEDAE
+525 KPGEDAE
-534 NSFNSEFGFRMN
+534 NSINSEFGFRMN

-558 NNYSNL
+558 NEYSNM

-578 DLFNAGKA
+578 DLFNAGEA
-586 IVNGLELTA
+586 TVNGLEFTA

-602 SNTFKLPIALSYTYT
+602 SNIWRLPIAISYTYT
-617 NTELKSDFVS
+617 HTELRSNFIS

-632 VATGDE
+632 VQYGDE

-650 ADLEHK
+650 AALEHK
-656 KYSVA
+656 KFSFA
-661 INARYVGE
+661 ANARYIGE

-676 GDIPENYK
+676 GEIPTNSK
-684 IQDNVIIDFAAKYH
+684 IDDNIIIDLAAKYH
-698 LTNKVSLTSNII
+698 LTNKVSLTSNVI

-715 DKAVARTPAGL
+715 DNAVARTPAGL

-731 FGINTGILAR
+731 FGINLGITAR

>member
-1 MYTMKKVVTLAFI
+1 MKKVVTLAFI
-14 TMSILGFSQEKEVKK
+14 SMSILGFSQEKEVKK
-29 DSINQLSE
+29 DTISTLSE
-37 VIVNPDAIVGNKFK
+37 VIVNSDAIVGNKFK

-56 GSTFYI
+56 GSTFYL

-77 ILINVPGV
+77 VLINVPGV
-85 TIQETDGFGLRPSIG
+85 TIQESDGFGLRPSIG

-118 VLIAPAPYAA
+118 VLIAPAPYSA
-128 PSAYYFPT
+128 PAAYYFPT
-136 AARMKAFEV
+136 AARMKAFEI

-167 TQLPTSF
+167 TQIPSNF
-174 SGNVSATYGSYNTK
+174 SGNVTATYGSYNTK

-210 NSDGFMDIDYSSKET
+210 NSDGFMDIDYSSKDT
-225 GFDANDYV
+225 GFDANDYI
-233 AKFRLNTDLDAKI
+233 AKFRLNTDFDAKV

-259 ASHETYLGLADTD
+259 ASHETYLGLTDTD
-272 YKTNPYRRYL
+272 YKANPYRRYL
-282 GSNEDNLLTDHF
+282 GSNEDNLITDHF
-294 QLMATHYIRP
+294 QMMATHYIRP
-304 TQNLT
+304 IQNLT

-334 SVSIT
+334 SVSIK
-339 NILADPIKYSG
+339 NIIEDPVKYSA
-350 EYNAIAGNSN
+350 EYNAIAGNNN
-360 TIANALR
+360 TVANALR
-367 VKANNREY
+367 VKANNRNY
-375 ESQGVQTIGNYK
+375 EAQGVQTVGNYNFNTGK
-387 FSNGQ
+387 I
-392 VKHDLEFGVR
+392 KHDLEFGVR
-402 FHEDYEDRYQWV
+402 YHEDYEDRYQWV
-414 DGYAINNKFMNQTNN
+414 DGYAITNKFMNQTNN
-429 GIGGSDANRIQSA
+429 GLGGSDANRIQSA
-442 KSLATHLLY
+442 KALASHILY
-451 NITVQDFVFT
+451 NLTIDKLTLT

-469 SITNKDYGKTDPN
+469 TVTNNDYGKSDPN

-487 LKTQE
+487 LKTTE
-492 NTVNVWIPGMG
+492 NKVNVWIPGLG
-503 ILYHINDN
+503 LLYNFNDN

-525 GTLPGEDAE
+525 GALSGEDAE
-534 NSFNSEFGFRMN
+534 NSINSEIGFRMN
-546 KNAFSSEIVIYN
+546 KNAFATEIVIYN
-558 NNYSNL
+558 NEYSNL

-578 DLFNAGKA
+578 DLFNAGNA
-586 IVNGLELTA
+586 TVNGLGFTA

-602 SNTFKLPIALSYTYT
+602 STAFRLPIALSYTYT

-632 VATGDE
+632 VKNGDE
-638 IPFIAK
+638 IPFIPK
-644 NQLALT
+644 NQLALM

-656 KYSVA
+656 KFSFA
-661 INARYVGE
+661 ANARFIGE

-676 GDIPENYK
+676 GEIPANYK
-684 IQDNVIIDFAAKYH
+684 IDDNIIIDLAAKYH
-698 LTNKVSLTSNII
+698 LTNKVSLTSNVI

-715 DKAVARTPAGL
+715 DKGVARTPAGL

-731 FGINTGILAR
+731 FGINAGIIAR

>member
-1 MYTMKKVVTLAFI
+1 MRKIVTLVFI
-14 TMSILGFSQEKEVKK
+14 TISFLGFSQEKEVKK
-29 DSINQLSE
+29 DTINSLSE
-37 VIVNPDAIVGNKFK
+37 VTINSDAIVGNKFK

-62 SEADLKVFRQDDISR
+62 SEADIKVFKQDDISR

-128 PSAYYFPT
+128 PAAYYFPT

-167 TQLPTSF
+167 TQIPATF
-174 SGNVSATYGSYNTK
+174 SGNISATYGSYNTK
-188 HFYTSIGD
+188 HFYSSLGD
-196 SFKNFGYLVEYNNR
+196 SFKNFAYLVEYNNR
-210 NSDGFMDIDYSSKET
+210 NSDGFMDIDYSSKKT

-233 AKFRLNTDLDAKI
+233 AKFRLNTDFDAKV
-246 YQSLTLKLQYSED
+246 YQSLTFKLQYSED
-259 ASHETYLGLADTD
+259 ASQETYLGLTDTD

-294 QLMATHYIRP
+294 QLMATHFIRP
-304 TQNLT
+304 SQNLT
-309 FTTKAY
+309 FTTKGY

-326 DAVNLGTS
+326 DEVNLGTG
-334 SVSIT
+334 SVSIANVT
-339 NILADPIKYSG
+339 ADPIKYAA
-350 EYNAIAGNSN
+350 EYAALTGNTN
-360 TIANALR
+360 TIANALL
-367 VKANNREY
+367 VKANNRNY
-375 ESQGVQTIGNYK
+375 ESQGVQTVGNLN
-387 FSNGQ
+387 FNTGT
-392 VKHDLEFGVR
+392 VKHDVEFGVR
-402 FHEDYEDRYQWV
+402 YHEDYEDRYQWV
-414 DGYAINNKFMNQTNN
+414 DGYAINNKFMNKTNN
-429 GIGGSDANRIQSA
+429 GLGGSNANRIQSA
-442 KSLATHLLY
+442 KAVASHILY
-451 NITVQDFVFT
+451 NLTIDKLILT

-469 SITNKDYGKTDPN
+469 TVTNNDYGKSDLN
-482 RTGAN
+482 RTGVN
-487 LKTQE
+487 LKTTE
-492 NTVNVWIPGMG
+492 NKVNVWIPGLG
-503 ILYHINDN
+503 ILYNLNDS
-511 YKLFASLHKGFSPA
+511 YKLFGSLHKGFSPA
-525 GTLPGEDAE
+525 GALPGEDAE
-534 NSFNSEFGFRMN
+534 NSVNSEFGFRMN
-546 KNAFSSEIVIYN
+546 KNAFSSEIVIFYN
-558 NNYSNL
+558 EYSNM

-569 MSGGGSGTG
+569 MSGGGTGTG

-586 IVNGLELTA
+586 TVNGLELTA

-602 SNTFKLPIALSYTYT
+602 SNIFRLPIALSYTYT
-617 NTELKSDFVS
+617 NTELKSNFKS
-627 PSWGT
+627 PSWET
-632 VATGDE
+632 VSYGDE

-656 KYSVA
+656 KYSLA
-661 INARYVGE
+661 LNARYIGE

-684 IQDNVIIDFAAKYH
+684 IQDNIIIDFAAKYH

-731 FGINTGILAR
+731 FGINVGVLSR

>member
-1 MYTMKKVVTLAFI
+1 MKNIVLIGLCLV
-14 TMSILGFSQEKEVKK
+14 SISGFAQEKPVEK
-29 DSINQLSE
+29 DTVNALSE
-37 VIVNPDAIVGNKFK
+37 VVINSDAIVGNKFK

-62 SEADLKVFRQDDISR
+62 SEADIKVFKQDDISR

-128 PSAYYFPT
+128 PAAYYFPT
-136 AARMKAFEV
+136 AARMKAFEI

-167 TQLPTSF
+167 TQIPSNF
-174 SGNVSATYGSYNTK
+174 SGNISATYGSYNTK

-196 SFKNFGYLVEYNNR
+196 SFKNFGYFVEYNNR

-233 AKFRLNTDLDAKI
+233 AKFRFNTDLDAKI

-304 TQNLT
+304 AQNLT

-339 NILADPIKYSG
+339 NIIEDPIKYAA

-367 VKANNREY
+367 VKANNRNY
-375 ESQGVQTIGNYK
+375 QSQGVQTVGNYNFNTGK
-387 FSNGQ
+387 
-392 VKHDLEFGVR
+392 VKHELEFGVR
-402 FHEDYEDRYQWV
+402 YNEDYEDRYQWV

-442 KSLATHLLY
+442 EALATHLLY
-451 NITVQDFVFT
+451 NITIQDFVFT

-469 SITNKDYGKTDPN
+469 YITNKDYGKLDPN

-487 LKTQE
+487 LKTTE
-492 NTVNVWIPGMG
+492 NKVNVWIPGLG
-503 ILYHINDN
+503 ILYNLNDN
-511 YKLFASLHKGFSPA
+511 YKLFASLHKGFSPPGA
-525 GTLPGEDAE
+525 LPGEDAE
-534 NSFNSEFGFRMN
+534 NSINSEFGFRMN
-546 KNAFSSEIVIYN
+546 KNTFSSEIVIFN
-558 NNYSNL
+558 NEYSNM

-578 DLFNAGKA
+578 DLFNAGEA
-586 IVNGLELTA
+586 TVNGLEFIA

-602 SNTFKLPIALSYTYT
+602 SNIFRLPIAISYTYT
-617 NTELKSDFVS
+617 HTELKSNFIS

-632 VATGDE
+632 VTSGDE

-644 NQLALT
+644 NQLAIT
-650 ADLEHK
+650 TNLEHK
-656 KYSVA
+656 KYSLA
-661 INARYVGE
+661 LNARYIGE

-676 GDIPENYK
+676 GDIPEKYK
-684 IQDNVIIDFAAKYH
+684 IEDNIIIDFAAKYH

-715 DKAVARTPAGL
+715 DKGVARTPAGL

-731 FGINTGILAR
+731 FGINAGILAR

>member
-1 MYTMKKVVTLAFI
+1 MKKVFALACI
-14 TMSILGFSQEKEVKK
+14 SMSLLSFSQKKEIKK
-29 DSINQLSE
+29 DTINLLSE
-37 VIVNPDAIVGNKFK
+37 VVINSDAIIGNTFK
-51 AKNKA
+51 TKNKA
-56 GSTFYI
+56 GSSFYI
-62 SEADLKVFRQDDISR
+62 SEADLKVFKQDDISR
-77 ILINVPGV
+77 VLINVPGV

-118 VLIAPAPYAA
+118 VLIAPAPYSA

-136 AARMKAFEV
+136 VGRMKAFEI

-167 TQLPTSF
+167 TQIPSTF
-174 SGNVSATYGSYNTK
+174 SGNISATYGSNNTK
-188 HFYTSIGD
+188 HFYTNIGD
-196 SFKNFGYLVEYNNR
+196 YFKNFAYLVEYNNR
-210 NSDGFMDIDYSSKET
+210 NSDGFMDMDYSSKKT

-246 YQSLTLKLQYSED
+246 YQSLTMKVQYSED
-259 ASHETYLGLADTD
+259 TSNETYLGLAETD
-272 YKTNPYRRYL
+272 FKTNPYLRYL
-282 GSNEDNLLTDHF
+282 GSNEDNLITDHF

-304 TQNLT
+304 TENLT

-315 RNTFARNWYKL
+315 RNTFSRNWYKL
-326 DAVNLGTS
+326 DAVNLGIV
-334 SVSIT
+334 SVSIS

-350 EYNAIAGNSN
+350 EYDAITGNSN

-367 VKANNREY
+367 VKANNRKY
-375 ESQGVQTIGNYK
+375 ESQGAQSIGNYK
-387 FSNGQ
+387 FKSEK
-392 VKHDLEFGVR
+392 VKHDIEFGVR
-402 FHEDYEDRYQWV
+402 YHEDYEDRYQWV
-414 DGYAINNKFMNQTNN
+414 DGYSIQNKFMNQTNN
-429 GIGGSDANRIQSA
+429 GIGGSDSNRIQSA
-442 KSLATHLLY
+442 KSIASHILY
-451 NITVQDFVFT
+451 NLTFANFILT

-469 SITNKDYGKTDPN
+469 SITNKDYGKLDSN

-487 LKTQE
+487 LITDK
-492 NTVNVWIPGMG
+492 NKVNVWIPGMG
-503 ILYHINDN
+503 VVYNIKDS
-511 YKLFASLHKGFSPA
+511 YKLFASLHKGFSPPGA
-525 GTLPGEDAE
+525 KAGEDAE
-534 NSFNSEFGFRMN
+534 NSLNSEIGFRMN
-546 KNAFSSEIVIYN
+546 KDAFSSEIVIYN

-578 DLFNAGKA
+578 DLYNAGDAK
-586 IVNGLELTA
+586 VSGLEFTA

-602 SNTFKLPIALSYTYT
+602 SNVFRFPIALSYTYT
-617 NTELKSDFVS
+617 NTELKSNFNS

-632 VATGDE
+632 VTYRDE

-644 NQLALT
+644 NQIALT
-650 ADLEHK
+650 ANLEHK
-656 KYSVA
+656 KYSLA
-661 INARYVGE
+661 LNARYIGQ

-676 GDIPENYK
+676 GEIPANYK
-684 IQDNVIIDFAAKYH
+684 IDDNIIIDAAAKYH
-698 LTNKVSLTSNII
+698 LTNRVSFTANII

-731 FGINTGILAR
+731 FGINVGIMAR
-741 F
+741 L